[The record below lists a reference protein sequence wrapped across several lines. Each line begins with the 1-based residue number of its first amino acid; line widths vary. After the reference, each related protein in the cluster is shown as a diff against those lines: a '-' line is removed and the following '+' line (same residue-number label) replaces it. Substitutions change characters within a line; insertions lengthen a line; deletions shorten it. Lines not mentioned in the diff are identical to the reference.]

1 MFGEI
6 NRPSHS
12 RESPTSFVDSP
23 AALASPASP
32 LLSLPCLHSGMGITT
47 SRREAFDQ
55 EILPHLDL
63 LYRVGLRYTREPA
76 RAEDLV
82 QDTLLKAYRSWDRF
96 QPGTSARAW
105 LLAIMR
111 NTFINLYRREKRE
124 PITLDLDKLD
134 FQPVPAEA
142 EESDP
147 EGAFF
152 DKIVDERILRALDTL
167 PLDFREVLV
176 LSDVEGL
183 PYAEI
188 AQALGIPAGTVKSRL
203 FRARKLM
210 QKDLYDHALEMG
222 IIKPG
227 NLS

>member
-1 MFGEI
+1 
-6 NRPSHS
+6 
-12 RESPTSFVDSP
+12 
-23 AALASPASP
+23 
-32 LLSLPCLHSGMGITT
+32 MGVTT
-47 SRREAFDQ
+47 GRREAFNQ

-82 QDTLLKAYRSWDRF
+82 QDTLLKAFRSWERF

-124 PITLDLDKLD
+124 PIALDLDKLD
-134 FQPVPAEA
+134 AQPSAAEA
-142 EESDP
+142 QDNDP
-147 EGAFF
+147 EGEFF
-152 DKIVDERILRALDTL
+152 DQIVDERILRALDSL

-176 LSDVEGL
+176 LSDIEGL
-183 PYAEI
+183 PYSEI
-188 AQALGIPAGTVKSRL
+188 AHALDIPAGTVKSRL

-210 QKDLYDHALEMG
+210 QKDLYDHAVEAG
-222 IIKPG
+222 IIKPERKA
-227 NLS
+227 

>member
-1 MFGEI
+1 
-6 NRPSHS
+6 
-12 RESPTSFVDSP
+12 
-23 AALASPASP
+23 
-32 LLSLPCLHSGMGITT
+32 MGITT

-124 PITLDLDKLD
+124 PITLDLDQLD
-134 FQPVPAEA
+134 VQPVPTEA

-152 DKIVDERILRALDTL
+152 DKIVDERILRALDSL

-227 NLS
+227 TGS

>member
-1 MFGEI
+1 
-6 NRPSHS
+6 
-12 RESPTSFVDSP
+12 
-23 AALASPASP
+23 
-32 LLSLPCLHSGMGITT
+32 MGVTA

-82 QDTLLKAYRSWDRF
+82 QDTLLKAFRSWERF

-124 PITLDLDKLD
+124 PIALDLDTLAV
-134 FQPVPAEA
+134 QPAAGEA
-142 EESDP
+142 EDNDP

-152 DKIVDERILRALDTL
+152 DQIVDERILRALDNL

-183 PYAEI
+183 PYSEI
-188 AQALGIPAGTVKSRL
+188 AQALDIPAGTVKSRL

-210 QKDLYDHALEMG
+210 QKDLFLHAVEMG
-222 IIKPG
+222 IIKPEKRP
-227 NLS
+227 

>member
-1 MFGEI
+1 MD
-6 NRPSHS
+6 
-12 RESPTSFVDSP
+12 V
-23 AALASPASP
+23 
-32 LLSLPCLHSGMGITT
+32 TT

-63 LYRVGLRYTREPA
+63 LYRVALRYSREPA

-82 QDTLLKAYRSWDRF
+82 QDTLLKAFRSWDKF

-105 LLAIMR
+105 LLAILR

-134 FQPVPAEA
+134 LQPSTVEA
-142 EESDP
+142 EENDP

-152 DKIVDERILRALDTL
+152 DQIVDERILRALDSL

-188 AQALGIPAGTVKSRL
+188 SQALDIPAGTVKSRL

-210 QKDLYDHALEMG
+210 QKDLYSHAVEMG
-222 IIKPG
+222 IIKPKAA
-227 NLS
+227 S